1 MRNFYFSLLL
11 SSTTMMLSAQT
22 NLVQNGF
29 VRAFNSGKKPVP
41 EVLIIYSNAS
51 PATSDQAGKFQLN
64 FTDKKANDLAFR
76 ADIARKGFELVNEK
90 ELEHLR
96 LSQNNAQLNT
106 DIIVA
111 KIGTIS
117 DAQRQYGATIESALK
132 SNFDNEKDALRKA
145 LQSRQILK
153 EMYQD
158 QFEALQKHYSLQ
170 KREVFRLSDKLAR
183 INFDDA
189 QPMYKEMLDLF
200 KEGQME
206 SAIRKIESASLM
218 DGLFTYFKSKKS
230 IKNAADSAQFM
241 AKNGQQLSNNLAL
254 IDLQADFYLL
264 SFNKS
269 KAETLYDQMYAFDST
284 NLDILRGCADFY
296 RINNFNEKA
305 LNVYSKILV
314 HPKVDMDFKKQ
325 AFIGGGDVL
334 MAMSQV
340 EDAINAY
347 NSAKNIVFQW
357 VNKESKNAPF
367 IKNELS
373 ALYLKSGN
381 ANLML
386 GNNDK
391 SMVFFKGIVRLQQ
404 EIFEFYPN
412 NVLFKKTMANAL
424 ERLGKLHTNIGD
436 LAKSIEFY
444 ESNKRLRKEIY
455 ETDAAN
461 LEAKDNLA
469 WACEKL
475 GNTQMSLNVSDKA
488 MPNFDQYFALKNE
501 IFADDR
507 LNIETKNNLALAHF
521 KLGNT
526 YTSLT
531 QFDKALSSFL
541 EYNRVAKELLNDN
554 LNNPDFKNSLALS
567 FTKLAETHLS
577 LGNSNKALQ
586 YYEDRLKLNKELVES
601 FPNTVSYKNSLAVI
615 YSKIGNIY
623 NNLGDVDLALAYY
636 MKDADVSKDLFAT
649 FPNNAHFKNNLALS
663 FSKLGTFYKEK
674 KNDAKQAH
682 IYFEKSKNLL
692 SELAVNE
699 PNSVDYKNN
708 LRIIQ
713 EKLTEK

>member
-1 MRNFYFSLLL
+1 M
-11 SSTTMMLSAQT
+11 TMTLTAQT
-22 NLVQNGF
+22 NLIQNGC
-29 VRAFNSGKKPVP
+29 VRELNSGKKPVP
-41 EVLIIYSNAS
+41 EVLIIYSNAA

-64 FTDKKANDLAFR
+64 FTDKKANDWAFR

-90 ELEHLR
+90 ELDHLK
-96 LSQNNAQLNT
+96 LSQNNAPLNT

-111 KIGTIS
+111 KIGTIG
-117 DAQRQYGATIESALK
+117 DAQRQFAAAIETALK

-145 LQSRQILK
+145 LQSKQILK

-158 QFEALQKHYSLQ
+158 QFESLQKHYSLQ

-183 INFDDA
+183 INFDDV

-206 SAIRKIESASLM
+206 TAIKKIDNAGLI
-218 DGLFTYFKSKKS
+218 DALFTFFKNKKS
-230 IKNAADSAQFM
+230 VKNPTDSAQFM
-241 AKNGQQLSNNLAL
+241 SKNGQQLSNNLAL
-254 IDLQADFYLL
+254 LELQAEFYLL

-269 KAETLYDQMYAFDST
+269 KAETLYDQIYVFDST
-284 NLDILRGCADFY
+284 NLEILRGCAEFY
-296 RINNFNEKA
+296 RTHNFNEKA
-305 LNVYSKILV
+305 LNVYSKILA
-314 HPKVDMDFKKQ
+314 HPKVDINLKKQ

-334 MAMSQV
+334 MTLGQV

-347 NSAKNIVFQW
+347 NQAKNIVFQW

-404 EIFEFYPN
+404 EILAFYPTN
-412 NVLFKKTMANAL
+412 MLFKKGMANAF

-455 ETDAAN
+455 ESDASN
-461 LEAKDNLA
+461 VEAKDNLA
-469 WACEKL
+469 LAYEKL
-475 GNTQMSLNVSDKA
+475 GNTQMSLDFSDKA
-488 MPNFDQYFALKNE
+488 TSNFDQYFALKND

-526 YTSLT
+526 YTTLNK
-531 QFDKALSSFL
+531 FDKALTSFL
-541 EYNRVAKELLNDN
+541 AFNRVAKELLNDN

-623 NNLGDVDLALAYY
+623 NSLGDVDLALAYY
-636 MKDADVSKDLFAT
+636 MKDTDVSKELFAN

-674 KNDAKQAH
+674 KNDVKQAH